1 MPNPNPRFTPEDLR
15 NFKRLLIERRV
26 ELMQELDE
34 FKNGNSSNTIKEAS
48 GENSS
53 YAFHM
58 ADLGTDTNEREKAYY
73 FATRENKLLS
83 RINQALERV
92 ESGHYGECQS
102 CGQPISRERLE
113 AVPHAV
119 LCITCK
125 ANEEKGPYNGEMA

>member
-15 NFKRLLIERRV
+15 KFKTLLIERRI
-26 ELMQELDE
+26 ELMKELDE
-34 FKNGNSSNTIKEAS
+34 FKNGDAAHTIKEAA

-58 ADLGTDTNEREKAYY
+58 ADLGTDTMEREKAYY
-73 FATRENKLLS
+73 FAARENKLLS
-83 RINQALERV
+83 SINQALERV
-92 ESGHYGECQS
+92 ENGGYGDCLN
-102 CGQPISRERLE
+102 CGQPISRDRLE

-125 ANEEKGPYNGEMA
+125 ANEEKAPYGELA

>member
-1 MPNPNPRFTPEDLR
+1 MPNPNPRFTPDDLR
-15 NFKRLLIERRV
+15 SFKRLLIERRV
-26 ELMQELDE
+26 ELLRELDE
-34 FKNGNSSNTIKEAS
+34 FKNGDGASTIKEAS

-58 ADLGTDTNEREKAYY
+58 ADLGTDTMEREKAYY
-73 FATRENKLLS
+73 FATRENKLLA
-83 RINQALERV
+83 RIDQALERV
-92 ESGHYGECQS
+92 ENGSYGDCLN

-125 ANEEKGPYNGEMA
+125 ANEEKGPYGEMA

>member
-1 MPNPNPRFTPEDLR
+1 MQTHNQAFAPEDLR
-15 NFKRLLIERRV
+15 DFRRLLIERRV
-26 ELMQELDE
+26 ELLQELDA
-34 FKNGNSSNTIKEAS
+34 FKNGDAAHTIKEAS

-73 FATRENKLLS
+73 FATREGRLLAS
-83 RINQALERV
+83 IDQALERV
-92 ESGHYGECQS
+92 DSGSYGYCQN
-102 CGQPISRERLE
+102 CGNPISRERLE

-125 ANEEKGPYNGEMA
+125 ANEEKGPYNEIG

>member
-1 MPNPNPRFTPEDLR
+1 MHIQNQAFTPDDLG
-15 NFKRLLIERRV
+15 NFRRLLLERRV
-26 ELMQELDE
+26 ELLQELDD
-34 FKNGNSSNTIKEAS
+34 FKNGDASHTIKEAS

-73 FATRENKLLS
+73 FATREGRLLAS
-83 RINQALERV
+83 IDQALERV
-92 ESGHYGECQS
+92 ESGGYGYCQN
-102 CGQPISRERLE
+102 CGNPITQERLE

-125 ANEEKGPYNGEMA
+125 ANEEKSPNNDLG

>member
-1 MPNPNPRFTPEDLR
+1 MHTQNQAFTPEDLR
-15 NFKRLLIERRV
+15 NFRRLLIERRV
-26 ELMQELDE
+26 ELLQELDE
-34 FKNGNSSNTIKEAS
+34 FKNGNASHTIKEAS

-73 FATRENKLLS
+73 FATREGRLLAS
-83 RINQALERV
+83 IDQALERV
-92 ESGHYGECQS
+92 ESGSYGYCQH
-102 CGQPISRERLE
+102 CGNPISHERLE

-125 ANEEKGPYNGEMA
+125 ANEEKSPNNDLG

>member
-1 MPNPNPRFTPEDLR
+1 MHTQNQAFTPDDLR
-15 NFKRLLIERRV
+15 NFRRLLLERRV
-26 ELMQELDE
+26 ELLKELDA
-34 FKNGNSSNTIKEAS
+34 FKNGDAAHTIKEAS

-73 FATRENKLLS
+73 FATREGRLLAS
-83 RINQALERV
+83 IDQALERV
-92 ESGHYGECQS
+92 ENGSYGYCQNCS
-102 CGQPISRERLE
+102 SPITRERLE

-125 ANEEKGPYNGEMA
+125 ANEEKGPYNELG